1 MRPEQSGNIFALAEE
16 FGIPLSLGAQE
27 PFEDSAYLSFKSR
40 YMEWAERRDSALTR
54 YLVNNPNR
62 FRVHLPY
69 NERVLRLASQVV
81 WFYDELI
88 IRDPVAV
95 LLTSPSNE
103 LESQKIKL
111 RNLLQGLSLFRS
123 SIEQGYLL
131 FNSSLF
137 AFQND
142 EPTEAAKLLQN
153 NPSIQDALKKA
164 AYFGYTERPDSN
176 GNPMGVFQMDL
187 DSGTVLGSNN
197 LAGSGQS
204 PEIIIGEKL
213 PPIEPQRLAAILN
226 DDPFKMLQLLYPGE
240 IQRSIISLEHA
251 RQIGAAALFD
261 READSVILSHAAL
274 VSDVNKQNLSVRV
287 LNLTLPYL
295 RGVVPERLQDLRE
308 ESPTAFEDFRGRLSE
323 IVSQAVNEG
332 INTPEELKAKI
343 DREVLPQIRS
353 LESEASAAVKKNKI
367 LSLGSAVATAT
378 GILAGTYLGVM
389 PAILLGMGATGS
401 AAIIKSLSEYSEA
414 QEKNKAHP
422 FYFLW
427 RAKS

>member
-1 MRPEQSGNIFALAEE
+1 
-16 FGIPLSLGAQE
+16 
-27 PFEDSAYLSFKSR
+27 
-40 YMEWAERRDSALTR
+40 MEWAKLRDSALAR

-62 FRVHLPY
+62 FRVHIPY

-95 LLTSPSNE
+95 QLASSSNK
-103 LESQKIKL
+103 LEEQKIKL
-111 RNLLQGLSLFRS
+111 RNLLQGLSVFRS

-137 AFQND
+137 NLQND

-153 NPSIQDALKKA
+153 NPAIQGALKRA
-164 AYFGYTERPDSN
+164 TYFGYTERPDSN
-176 GNPMGVFQMDL
+176 GNPVGLFQMDL
-187 DSGTVLGSNN
+187 DSGTVFGFNN
-197 LAGSGQS
+197 LVVSGQS
-204 PEIIIGEKL
+204 PNIRVGEKL
-213 PPIEPQRLAAILN
+213 PPIEPQRLAEILK
-226 DDPFKMLQLLYPGE
+226 DDPFKMSQLLYPNE

-261 READSVILSHAAL
+261 READSLILSHAAS
-274 VSDVNKQNLSVRV
+274 VSNINKQNLSVAV

-323 IVSQAVNEG
+323 IVSQAMNEG
-332 INTPEELKAKI
+332 VDAPEELKAKI

-353 LESEASAAVKKNKI
+353 LESEASAAAKKNKI

-378 GILAGTYLGVM
+378 GILAGTYFGVI

-422 FYFLW
+422 FYE
-427 RAKS
+427 KGS